1 MRELGLGSQEL
12 FLMSLVL
19 KNAKKAKNKIKKIVR
34 VYLLLGQQIQQ
45 MLVKYTH
52 FQVDEL
58 LVGFETDNV
67 RVFVVGCSELHLIV
81 LIIWTFRGRSE
92 QKVMIQAL
100 LRFQEVT
107 EAK

>member
-1 MRELGLGSQEL
+1 
-12 FLMSLVL
+12 MSLVL

-107 EAK
+107 EDK